1 MGSSFQAL
9 DTVCTTAELWASVE
23 KFSAWLSESG
33 YASYDP
39 YDIWGTRY
47 GLLARRLYY
56 HKHPLGWMMTAPVIL
71 MDMICPRLR
80 GLFVKKDRFPTADA
94 QLVLAFLNLHEVSQA
109 PTRRST
115 VNASETTW
123 LTKARYLANEL
134 LAQSVHGYSGYCW
147 GYPFDWQNA
156 NGLMPKGTPHIT
168 ATPYCYEAF
177 TRLYDLTGEE
187 HYLDVARSI
196 ATFVLQDLN
205 DTATGDAAAAASY
218 TPHDHGKVVN
228 ASAYRAQVLFDAA
241 RRFHDDAYRAKASNN
256 LRFILQSQQPDGFW
270 LYAIDSP
277 AEAFIDH
284 FHTCFVLKN
293 LHKINRHLQSLEVE
307 QAVRRGYEWYR
318 RALFDRDDNPKSFA
332 VATRLQ
338 IIRLDMYNVAEAI
351 SLGALLR
358 DEIPEALS
366 HSKTLAARLMRRY
379 QLPIGHWITRVYVG
393 GIRHKVPFLR
403 WPQAQL
409 FFAQTNLLAAMQHAT
424 DRSIDAAQV
433 VSVI

>member
-1 MGSSFQAL
+1 MGSSFQAP
-9 DTVCTTAELWASVE
+9 DAGCTIAEVWASVA
-23 KFSAWLSESG
+23 KFAAWLAESG

-56 HKHPLGWMMTAPVIL
+56 DKHPLGWMMTAPVIL
-71 MDMICPRLR
+71 MDMIRPRLR

-205 DTATGDAAAAASY
+205 DTTTGDATAAASY

-256 LRFILQSQQPDGFW
+256 LRFILQSQHPDGFW

-293 LHKINRHLQSLEVE
+293 LHKLNRHLQSLEVE

-338 IIRLDMYNVAEAI
+338 IIRLDMYNFAEAI
-351 SLGALLR
+351 SLGALLLH
-358 DEIPEALS
+358 DIPEAFS
-366 HSKTLAARLMRRY
+366 HAQKLAARLMRRY
-379 QLPIGHWITRVYVG
+379 QLPIGHWVTRVYVG

-403 WPQAQL
+403 WPQSQL
-409 FFAQTNLLAAMQHAT
+409 FLALTNLLAAMEQAT
-424 DRSIDAAQV
+424 GQGLDATLM
-433 VSVI
+433 VSAV